1 MLDTTRSRLGT
12 MVAEAHMPGRSWRIF
27 LVEDHADTARAISL
41 YLRGLGHVVCV
52 ANNVQSA
59 RECARSADFDILL
72 SDLGLPDGNGWD
84 LLRELRPRTTFK
96 AIAMSGY
103 NTAEDVARSKAA
115 GFVEHLAKPLVP
127 EDLEAA
133 FERVMLDDSLSS

>member
-1 MLDTTRSRLGT
+1 
-12 MVAEAHMPGRSWRIF
+12 MVAEAQEPAAQWRIF

-52 ANNVQSA
+52 ANDVQSA
-59 RECARSADFDILL
+59 RKCASKGDFDIML

-84 LLRELRPRTTFK
+84 LLRELRPGTSFK

-103 NTAEDVARSKAA
+103 NTPEDLARSKDA
-115 GFVEHLAKPLVP
+115 GFLEHLAKPLVP

-133 FERVMLDDSLSS
+133 FDRVMSRGDAPSS

>member
-1 MLDTTRSRLGT
+1 
-12 MVAEAHMPGRSWRIF
+12 MVAEAHEPTPSWRIF

-41 YLRGLGHVVCV
+41 YLRGLGHSVCV
-52 ANNVQSA
+52 ANDVQTA
-59 RECARSADFDILL
+59 RKCATKAEFDILL

-84 LLRELRPRTTFK
+84 LLRELRPGTSFK

-103 NTAEDVARSKAA
+103 NSPDDLARSKAA

-133 FERVMLDDSLSS
+133 FERVMLDGSKS